1 MGHTNVLLFRNGQLI
16 HKEKGWHGD
25 TSELLDALRSLGLI
39 DASVATTRPREET
52 SRLTRSSDKIASQ
65 HGAPRQERDQHA
77 IDLATAPIR
86 SKETLDTYLQTTPI
100 AESPFQYLSPVD
112 QKLFLSELVFDK
124 GGLTSFPADVFEG
137 LTVTQAY
144 ELLALFGWQAVVPA
158 LPDLRVQ
165 SSLDMLI
172 KPDAKIPVRG
182 AGSNR

>member
-1 MGHTNVLLFRNGQLI
+1 MI

-52 SRLTRSSDKIASQ
+52 SRLTRSSDKTPSQ
-65 HGAPRQERDQHA
+65 NGAPRQERDQHA

-112 QKLFLSELVFDK
+112 QKVFLSELVFDK
-124 GGLTSFPADVFEG
+124 EGLTRFPADVFEG

-158 LPDLRVQ
+158 LTDLRVQ